1 MGQAGRVLNSSKN
14 RQKKKEA
21 FAERQRPKSG
31 SRGLLKAATTA
42 ASSGASAMR
51 LPLAF
56 AWICTHHGIIRSLQ
70 VKDQKPRSRIGVL
83 GQTVSRQSYFRLIGV
98 TRQIVRDTA
107 AYRKGVLRTCKTP
120 ARLPKLYLCMINH
133 ATGQPGS
140 RLHWRRIPEITAFN
154 AGPEALA
161 SHKGTFLTTDW
172 ILRTPRMLHARFRIT
187 ARTAGATATAHQNKA
202 KREMARHSS
211 LRTPCAGSRTSSLTA
226 LPAVCLRSV
235 ANSRRSRPA
244 GGEQVFRRNGGCFNY
259 PTAILVLRQLASLVF
274 T

>member
-1 MGQAGRVLNSSKN
+1 MSLTARKTGR
-14 RQKKKEA
+14 KKKEV
-21 FAERQRPKSG
+21 FAGRQRPKSG

-172 ILRTPRMLHARFRIT
+172 ILRTPKNAARQIQDN
-187 ARTAGATATAHQNKA
+187 RTHGRRHRNSASEQSKERDGQTLQPPYPLCRVENILPHSATRGLLT
-202 KREMARHSS
+202 KR
-211 LRTPCAGSRTSSLTA
+211 C
-226 LPAVCLRSV
+226 
-235 ANSRRSRPA
+235 
-244 GGEQVFRRNGGCFNY
+244 EQ
-259 PTAILVLRQLASLVF
+259 
-274 T
+274 